1 MLMDFLRVIINNPFK
16 ENFMEKLKKKQ
27 LIFWQFFS
35 FPIKVISKLSLTGF
49 LTSALKALVSMT
61 LVIITIRAM

>member
-27 LIFWQFFS
+27 LIF
-35 FPIKVISKLSLTGF
+35 
-49 LTSALKALVSMT
+49 
-61 LVIITIRAM
+61 